1 MSSVF
6 LITSDGQTLRLPIPS
21 QSPYDPLRWSLLKR
35 STVMGVI
42 SVFTVVGLVLV
53 QGTSLLLS
61 TLEMEYTEEVCHSH
75 PPLPELGLMNI
86 KGDQTPA
93 ARRAVFDSYSLLG
106 NRSFDLG
113 SSVDGNRSSTSLHPS
128 NIHFDWWHIPSSSVQ

>member
-61 TLEMEYTEEVCHSH
+61 TLEMEYTKEVCHSH
-75 PPLPELGLMNI
+75 PPHPELRLMNT
-86 KGDQTPA
+86 KGDRTSA
-93 ARRAVFDSYSLLG
+93 SRRAVFDSYSLLG

-113 SSVDGNRSSTSLHPS
+113 SYVDGNRSPTGLHPS
-128 NIHFDWWHIPSSSVQ
+128 NIHLDWWHVTSSSVQ